1 MISKF
6 ASAND
11 SIIPR
16 FLKLTVVE
24 KKDENK
30 RLALFSKERSE
41 LCWKPSWMEQDKSID
56 DIFEYGKTYEILWVY
71 AVWDLY
77 SMIAIPKRCW
87 GIATHFSKLLE
98 LAQKTNWP
106 FTLSAVVV
114 KRTSLG
120 QSATLLPQ
128 RIPEENQFE
137 PQCIRPHERTAESAQ
152 SASAVPCGQISNPFL
167 FDAKSFHG

>member
-1 MISKF
+1 MLNYQRVPSFQGSSNWQWWKRRMRT
-6 ASAND
+6 SD
-11 SIIPR
+11 SPSSR
-16 FLKLTVVE
+16 
-24 KKDENK
+24 
-30 RLALFSKERSE
+30 RSV
-41 LCWKPSWMEQDKSID
+41 LNFVARKPSWMEQDKSID

-87 GIATHFSKLLE
+87 GITTHFSKLLE

-167 FDAKSFHG
+167 FDAKSSHG